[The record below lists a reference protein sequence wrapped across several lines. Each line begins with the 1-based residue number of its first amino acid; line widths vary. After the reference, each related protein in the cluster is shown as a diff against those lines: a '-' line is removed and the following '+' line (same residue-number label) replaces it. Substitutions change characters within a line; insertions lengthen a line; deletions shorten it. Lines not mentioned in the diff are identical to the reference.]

1 MSLQNSFSEIRS
13 RSSPA
18 ENMYVIENITLLQR
32 DIRHSIVAKRDI
44 NSLHSES
51 EDPFDSVQDENL
63 APARKKNSLKKV
75 LFDNTTSQSS
85 VSFCDLSL
93 SQLSTVSRPPL
104 FPIDMNTMTNASSSP
119 TSRTD
124 STTAG
129 SKRLKKQDRTLR
141 MKARRAEQKQ
151 KYNI

>member
-32 DIRHSIVAKRDI
+32 DIRHSIVAKRNI

-75 LFDNTTSQSS
+75 LFDDTTSQSS
-85 VSFCDLSL
+85 VSFSL
-93 SQLSTVSRPPL
+93 RSNTTRPPL
-104 FPIDMNTMTNASSSP
+104 LPLDMNSLDMNSVVSGDKSVL
-119 TSRTD
+119 SRRNQKNRNRI
-124 STTAG
+124 TAAKLNN
-129 SKRLKKQDRTLR
+129 SR
-141 MKARRAEQKQ
+141 
-151 KYNI
+151 YC